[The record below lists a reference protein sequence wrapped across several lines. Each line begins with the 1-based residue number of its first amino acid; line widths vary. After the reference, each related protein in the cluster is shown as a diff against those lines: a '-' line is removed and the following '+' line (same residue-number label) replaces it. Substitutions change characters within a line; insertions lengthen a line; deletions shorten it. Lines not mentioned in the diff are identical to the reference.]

1 MAISSSRYIARLP
14 AIRVRQN
21 LRFLRQSRCARER
34 PSDLWTHLDR
44 PSNYKL
50 TSCCESDQAEQE
62 SGHTESRIR
71 CESALND
78 LLTNRG
84 KPSRD
89 LDHILADD
97 PQFIIGHCLVSAII
111 VRADDIAARSKLLA
125 SVTALESMCP
135 DVSDPM
141 RRHAAAARAWLDGDE
156 VLAVERYGAREATG
170 RATFSRLSRRDAL
183 PARPAAHAA

>member
-1 MAISSSRYIARLP
+1 MTQKRSGLA
-14 AIRVRQN
+14 N
-21 LRFLRQSRCARER
+21 
-34 PSDLWTHLDR
+34 LWTHPNR

-62 SGHTESRIR
+62 SGHTDSLIR

-97 PQFIIGHCLVSAII
+97 PQFIIGHCLRAAII

-125 SVTALESMCP
+125 SVTALDSHTWNLLRGVVGEFVRI
-135 DVSDPM
+135 D
-141 RRHAAAARAWLDGDE
+141 L
-156 VLAVERYGAREATG
+156 EAG
-170 RATFSRLSRRDAL
+170 WARDAL
-183 PARPAAHAA
+183 KGPDGAAIAAHQEATSSFNAAFEQAGRGNIGGEKCELWIAPTKWA